1 MRRSRL
7 AAAVLMGVVLGAGAG
22 RAAVDVSAPPAEQK
36 VGATGQR
43 TIQTITL
50 ANEINSYTLVYDY
63 NVDPA
68 KPGEATSDWWGWT
81 AGYIPLGKIA
91 PTQSGWYWQAFM
103 NWYFDD
109 EDLSKRPAQ
118 FRVVR
123 GGGQDGWVE
132 LAWDTPKV
140 KATLRWGMGSGSDKL
155 LLLGSYEPKV
165 PVKTS
170 RLTFVCYPAAFELPH
185 NRAVTTASGT
195 VAAGGTVDVDLAKDR
210 WILYEDT
217 TPDRAGAGSS
227 GMILGTPE
235 AFAAISIPVG
245 NYGIVTTATLKPEAR
260 SFALG
265 LYDFPSLP
273 DYQMTREY
281 YGKWADK
288 EAAWLGVAA
297 ATPDEAMAAWPM
309 DPGAVWDAEGE
320 A

>member
-1 MRRSRL
+1 M
-7 AAAVLMGVVLGAGAG
+7 
-22 RAAVDVSAPPAEQK
+22 
-36 VGATGQR
+36 
-43 TIQTITL
+43 
-50 ANEINSYTLVYDY
+50 
-63 NVDPA
+63 
-68 KPGEATSDWWGWT
+68 
-81 AGYIPLGKIA
+81 
-91 PTQSGWYWQAFM
+91 
-103 NWYFDD
+103 
-109 EDLSKRPAQ
+109 
-118 FRVVR
+118 
-123 GGGQDGWVE
+123 E

-217 TPDRAGAGSS
+217 TPDRPGAGSS

-235 AFAAISIPVG
+235 AFASISIPVG
-245 NYGIVTTATLKPEAR
+245 DYGIVTTATLKPEAR

-281 YGKWADK
+281 FAKWGDK
-288 EAAWLGVAA
+288 EAAWLGAAA
-297 ATPDEAMAAWPM
+297 ATPDEAMPPWPM
-309 DPGAVWDAEGE
+309 DPARYGTLRAKHEAIFSRPAEYWRPDPAPLAFPWAKALPGGPVKTVLFVPRVPGVGDDGAGAAAGYGGPAPVLGRG
-320 A
+320 